1 MFCTYYA
8 FLPLP
13 DIVSQEGPSRVVKSH
28 RSIPPIPPPI
38 SHAPSAPFSST
49 SIRHLMSLIWSEA
62 LNQRFKASESHAR
75 INFLANISIHWS
87 TFAKSPPLAVSPSH
101 VMSTQTLHIATF
113 DCDTPVPNVYAERGL
128 YSDIFAD
135 LLRIAHTQ
143 TPSLPPNLEL
153 QFSSYD
159 SVIGIYPTEEELEK
173 IDAIILTGSGK
184 SAHPLSLLKSLLI
197 SI

>member
-1 MFCTYYA
+1 
-8 FLPLP
+8 
-13 DIVSQEGPSRVVKSH
+13 
-28 RSIPPIPPPI
+28 
-38 SHAPSAPFSST
+38 
-49 SIRHLMSLIWSEA
+49 
-62 LNQRFKASESHAR
+62 
-75 INFLANISIHWS
+75 
-87 TFAKSPPLAVSPSH
+87 
-101 VMSTQTLHIATF
+101 MSTQTLHIATF